1 MDDTTNNMKSDEPMI
16 SENEITGQTAEAIG
30 TQAEEAA
37 EASVTATA
45 EAAVTVEA
53 AEAVPAE
60 APVLTRK
67 EKKQLKK
74 AQKKEKRLQKK
85 LAKKERKKRWKETKK
100 EDRRKLKEH
109 YKDAPWFVRVP
120 RLALRPGLKVC
131 FWLLVAA
138 VVISIGVAIHM
149 GSTYINYGLAYLHQY
164 DEVTPEQIEEVCP
177 YDTEGAER
185 IAAYPDISPDETWTI
200 CIYMVGA
207 DLEDCYENDLSLT
220 TRLQISDAQ
229 AARQGEYIDNVHQRL
244 LRYGDELNAKGLNLP
259 EFLYYPEKPVASSE
273 YVVNETIVAP
283 MDSGAGTADIYEM
296 LTADLSDNIT
306 IVIQTGGATRWENNF
321 INPNKTQR
329 FVIDKDHYFDEVAN
343 MPLQRATN
351 PDTLS
356 DFLRFCKDDYPADH
370 TMLILWDHGG
380 GPFGYGHD
388 SIFGGRNMS
397 LKQVRQ
403 ALSNV
408 YTADPDHPAFD
419 IIGFDACLMSCIEVT
434 HELYGFSTFYAVSE
448 ESEPGGGWDY
458 TALLTEMSENPTMS
472 PAAVA
477 RTIADTFVDSYVR
490 EDVNIYKYVDS
501 TQDVTFSVVDANKA
515 EELYQAY
522 SELAKHQLKDAVE
535 DISVLA
541 DIGRCSANV
550 PHVASA
556 RYDVYNLVD
565 LGCYV
570 DIMIDNYPE
579 ECSKI
584 KNLLNEAVIYHRECG
599 SMSETQGLAVYLPG
613 SISSFMGLQRFLEYV
628 YEICDDPYISALYY
642 YKISGCLN
650 DEMLETVKT
659 LTDAKPHI
667 LDLSQFSAFEKTMPV
682 IDGNSFYIP
691 VSESLQNMS
700 QDYTF
705 QIATFNE
712 NTGEF
717 TYYGE
722 DEYVY
727 LDGEGNLCCD
737 FDGEW
742 IFLDGQP
749 LATEITSKTIST
761 VEYRSH
767 VLYNGQNA
775 YLIFAFDRDTEEF
788 EIKGIRLFPVFSD
801 DQINYSID
809 DRSTIT
815 LQPGDTIIPIYPS
828 SDFYGTQYETEG
840 KKIKLTSSSS
850 IEMKP
855 FANGYYLA
863 MADIYDQRGEAY
875 TSMVVG
881 YEISGGKITLCELNP
896 AFIGTDY

>member
-45 EAAVTVEA
+45 EAAVAVEA

-60 APVLTRK
+60 APVLTHK

-74 AQKKEKRLQKK
+74 AQKKEKRVQKK

-329 FVIDKDHYFDEVAN
+329 FVITKDRPFEEVAN
-343 MPLQRATN
+343 LPLQRATD

-356 DFLRFCKDDYPADH
+356 DFLTFCKEDYPADH
-370 TMLILWDHGG
+370 TMLVLWDHGG
-380 GPFGYGHD
+380 GPFGYGVD
-388 SIFGGRNMS
+388 SIFGGEIMS
-397 LKQVRQ
+397 MKEINQ

-408 YTADPDHPAFD
+408 YTADPENPAFD
-419 IIGFDACLMSCIEVT
+419 IIGFDACLMSSVEVT
-434 HELYGFSTFYAVSE
+434 YELYGFASFYALSE
-448 ESEPGGGWDY
+448 ESEPGEGWDY
-458 TALLTEMSENPTMS
+458 TGFLNEMSENPTMS

-477 RTIADTFVDSYVR
+477 QSIADTYMDYYAA
-490 EDVNIYKYVDS
+490 DIINMGKYIPL
-501 TQDVTFSVVDANKA
+501 TDVTFAVLDAKKA
-515 EELYQAY
+515 EELYMAY
-522 SELAKHQLKDAVE
+522 TDLTKHQLKDAVE

-541 DIGRCSANV
+541 EIGRCSSNS
-550 PHVASA
+550 PHVIAFM
-556 RYDVYNLVD
+556 YDSYNLVD

-570 DIMIDNYPE
+570 DLMIDNYPE

-584 KNLLNEAVIYHRECG
+584 KLLLKETVLYHRETG
-599 SMSETQGLAVYLPG
+599 SLSDTQGVSVYLPG
-613 SISSFMGLQRFLEYV
+613 SISSYDGLHYFLNYV
-628 YEICDDPYISALYY
+628 YNICEDPYTCALYY

-650 DEMLETVKT
+650 DDMLLTVKT
-659 LTDAKPHI
+659 LTDATPQV
-667 LDLSQFSAFEKTMPV
+667 LDISQFSAFEKTMPV
-682 IDGNSFYIP
+682 IEDNNFYIP
-691 VSESLQNMS
+691 VSETLQNMT
-700 QDYTF
+700 QAYTF
-705 QIATFNE
+705 QLAIYDE
-712 NTGEF
+712 NKGEVM
-717 TYYGE
+717 YYGQ

-727 LDGEGNLCCD
+727 LDGEGNLCSD
-737 FDGEW
+737 FAGEWVYFDGE
-742 IFLDGQP
+742 L
-749 LATEITSKTIST
+749 LALEITSKTLSC

-767 VLYNGQNA
+767 VLYNGSDA
-775 YLIFAFDRDTEEF
+775 YLVFTFDRDTEEF
-788 EIKGIRLFPVFSD
+788 QIKGIRLVPPQEL
-801 DQINYSID
+801 DQINYIVSTKGNID
-809 DRSTIT
+809 
-815 LQPGDTIIPIYPS
+815 LKPNDTIVPIYPTT
-828 SDFYGTQYETEG
+828 DMYGNISETEG
-840 KKIKLTSSSS
+840 KKIRYSSNSS
-850 IEMKP
+850 IVMKSLP
-855 FANGYYLA
+855 NGYYLA
-863 MADIYDQRGEAY
+863 MADIYDQRGDCY
-875 TSMVVG
+875 NSKVIG
-881 YEISGGKITLCELNP
+881 YEISGGKIKMCEINP
-896 AFIGTDY
+896 DFVGTDY